1 LALGKEPTD
10 GRPNRLTTSFVVRA
24 GFAAVAYIAIFA
36 VMDSLLETH
45 TETGHQMLIR
55 LTVVSIALVGA
66 LVAILHVVLHARAAQ
81 EEADRRMQ
89 SAQEEARLQGALL
102 TIRELA
108 PWVAPNAARAFPAGR
123 TRLPDQ
129 SSPVAPA
136 GPVVSKVLTMREREV
151 AMLIAQGKTSR
162 EIAEDLV
169 ITERTADTHADRIRV
184 KLGLHSRAEI
194 VAWVL
199 SQGLEPVTRA

>member
-129 SSPVAPA
+129 GSPVAPA

-162 EIAEDLV
+162 EIAEELV

>member
-1 LALGKEPTD
+1 LALLKESTD
-10 GRPNRLTTSFVVRA
+10 ARSNQLTTGFVVRA
-24 GFAAVAYIAIFA
+24 AIAVVAYIAIFA
-36 VMDSLLETH
+36 IMDSQLETH
-45 TETGHQMLIR
+45 AETGHQMLIR

-66 LVAILHVVLHARAAQ
+66 LGAIMHVVLRARAAQ

-89 SAQEEARLQGALL
+89 AAREEARLQGALL

-108 PWVAPNAARAFPAGR
+108 PWVAPNAARSFPAGR
-123 TRLPDQ
+123 TRLPEHAA
-129 SSPVAPA
+129 SPL
-136 GPVVSKVLTMREREV
+136 VSKVLTTREREV

-162 EIAEDLV
+162 EIAETLV
-169 ITERTADTHADRIRV
+169 ITERTADTHADRIRL

-199 SQGLEPVTRA
+199 SHGLAPMTTS